1 MYMVTDGSDMPRRIN
16 LKGPSYTHANVLLER
31 LLINANIAD
40 TAGIMV
46 SLATCPPEIER

>member
-1 MYMVTDGSDMPRRIN
+1 
-16 LKGPSYTHANVLLER
+16 LLEK